1 MQTAKALEKRANL
14 LYPLMV
20 IAAVTVIVF
29 CIVGTAT
36 LMGWLPR
43 AQSKNSEPAVRSET
57 VGKTDSGGIRVRPPA
72 ADVVNAPVT
81 AAPTCTDCG
90 VIESIRV
97 VEVKGEGSGV
107 GAVTGGV
114 VGGILGNQVGRGSGR
129 TVMTMVGAGA
139 GAYAGHEIEKNVKRS
154 ARYEI
159 RVRMN
164 GGGYR
169 TFYQETQPAL
179 SLGQK
184 VRVTERGLVAAG

>member
-43 AQSKNSEPAVRSET
+43 AQSNSEPAVRSET
-57 VGKTDSGGIRVRPPA
+57 VRNTEIGRVRGRPPA

-129 TVMTMVGAGA
+129 TVMTVVGAGA